1 MNKKY
6 VKHNSLTR
14 FLQNSMINM
23 KFSRFVFNEIQ
34 YYVQPRHKDA
44 GTTDQLCDHSRPLTV
59 RNEAVRINIVCI
71 SLRCMV
77 VTRLDTLPRIIT
89 SNFNKL
95 NLTRLVGQ
103 PSNMCVNAI

>member
-34 YYVQPRHKDA
+34 Y
-44 GTTDQLCDHSRPLTV
+44 
-59 RNEAVRINIVCI
+59 
-71 SLRCMV
+71 
-77 VTRLDTLPRIIT
+77 
-89 SNFNKL
+89 
-95 NLTRLVGQ
+95 
-103 PSNMCVNAI
+103 